1 MKRITDVDMEVRV
14 VKFETALNK
23 FFKKYPELINNWKE
37 VFEWMHESN
46 TDFYCDNKM
55 GDGTENKEWGY
66 ALYLDEEENYYY
78 FAVIEKA

>member
-1 MKRITDVDMEVRV
+1 
-14 VKFETALNK
+14 
-23 FFKKYPELINNWKE
+23 
-37 VFEWMHESN
+37 MHESN

-66 ALYLDEEENYYY
+66 ALGYALYLDEEENYYY